1 MSDPIVNAELPIP
14 MPIIPIEEERRE
26 YYRLQ
31 FPPAK
36 RPQLLI
42 NKESH
47 AVVDCSAHGVRYV
60 ASSETPPTPG
70 EPVTGLLRF
79 RHGKQT
85 PVLGVVMRVEG
96 DEIVLY
102 IPGREVP
109 STLLR
114 SEERH
119 LLKAPEDVVKTTA
132 RNPAPILPDSS
143 SATDAPEGAER
154 REFHR
159 IHYPITTCPSLF
171 LERKKAFLIMDV
183 SARGLRY
190 AAPKAPVPNL
200 YQLVKGVLRF
210 RRGVQLTIEGTVI
223 RAQNDQIALYLHQEI
238 PFNILL
244 AEQRHLHKNYPMWS
258 P

>member
-1 MSDPIVNAELPIP
+1 MLT
-14 MPIIPIEEERRE
+14 IPIEKERRE

-42 NKESH
+42 NKDSH
-47 AVVDCSAHGVRYV
+47 AVIDCSARGIRY
-60 ASSETPPTPG
+60 AALSGTLPAPG
-70 EPVTGLLRF
+70 EQVTGLLRF
-79 RHGKQT
+79 RHGAQA
-85 PVLGVVMRVEG
+85 PILGVVIRAEG

-102 IPGREVP
+102 LPNREIP

-119 LLKAPEDVVKTTA
+119 LLKASEDVVKTTD
-132 RNPAPILPDSS
+132 RNLTPILPDSS
-143 SATDAPEGAER
+143 SATDSAEGAER

-159 IHYPITTCPSLF
+159 IYYPMTAYPSLF
-171 LERKKAFLIMDV
+171 LEKKKAFMVMDV

-190 AAPKAPVPNL
+190 AAPKTPAPHL
-200 YQLVKGVLRF
+200 YQLIKGTLHLRYNT
-210 RRGVQLTIEGTVI
+210 QINIEGTVI
-223 RAQNDQIALYLHQEI
+223 RAQDDEIALYLHQEI

-244 AEQRHLHKNYPMWS
+244 AEQRYLHKNYPMWS